1 MTELKRSLGVWGA
14 TSIGIGAIIGAGIF
28 VISGVASGFAGPAV
42 ILSFMIAGIVSF
54 LTALSSAELSSFI
67 TEAGGSY
74 IYTNKAFGKFWG
86 FLVGWMLSFDYIMG
100 ACVISVGFA
109 GYFVYFVGVPITAQN
124 AIIMIAIVMPLLLT
138 LINLRGMKEAS
149 GTNNLLVGLKVTALA
164 LFIAVGLFFLLSHGN
179 FSNYNPFFPRGFA
192 GMFSGAALIFFAFV
206 GFNTITVIAEEVKD
220 PEKNV
225 PRAIILAFAISTVLY
240 IGVSIVE
247 VGLVNWKIIGTSSA
261 PLELALKTATD
272 NIFILKFISISAL
285 FATASATMAAILGGS
300 RVLFSMARQRVI
312 PGSLAAISK
321 KGVPTLTVLV
331 NGAVIALIILV
342 SQGNIELLASIF
354 NFGTLMTFFFIN
366 LSVVQLRKKMPNANR
381 TFKVPLYP
389 VLPILG
395 MISCFA
401 LILYLKANAI
411 IAAGVWIA
419 IGAAAYEF
427 NKRHYYADGMERL

>member
-1 MTELKRSLGVWGA
+1 
-14 TSIGIGAIIGAGIF
+14 
-28 VISGVASGFAGPAV
+28 
-42 ILSFMIAGIVSF
+42 
-54 LTALSSAELSSFI
+54 
-67 TEAGGSY
+67 
-74 IYTNKAFGKFWG
+74 
-86 FLVGWMLSFDYIMG
+86 
-100 ACVISVGFA
+100 
-109 GYFVYFVGVPITAQN
+109 
-124 AIIMIAIVMPLLLT
+124 
-138 LINLRGMKEAS
+138 
-149 GTNNLLVGLKVTALA
+149 
-164 LFIAVGLFFLLSHGN
+164 
-179 FSNYNPFFPRGFA
+179 
-192 GMFSGAALIFFAFV
+192 
-206 GFNTITVIAEEVKD
+206 GFNTITVIAEEVKN

-225 PRAIILAFAISTVLY
+225 PKAIILAFAISTVLY
-240 IGVSIVE
+240 IGVSVVE

-261 PLELALKTATD
+261 PLELALKAATD

-331 NGAVIALIILV
+331 NGAAIALIILV

-366 LSVVQLRKKMPNANR
+366 LSLVQLRQKMPNANR

-389 VLPILG
+389 VPPILG

-401 LILYLKANAI
+401 LILYLKPNAI

-419 IGAAAYEF
+419 VGVAAYEF
-427 NKRHYYADGMERL
+427 NKRRKVSPD

>member
-1 MTELKRSLGVWGA
+1 MIELKRNLGVWGA

-42 ILSFMIAGIVSF
+42 ILSFIIAGIVSF

-74 IYTNKAFGKFWG
+74 IYTDKAFGKFWG

-109 GYFVYFVGVPITAQN
+109 GYFVYFVGIPITAQN
-124 AIIMIAIVMPLLLT
+124 AIIIISIVMPLLLT

-149 GTNNLLVGLKVTALA
+149 GTNNLLVGLKVTALV

-179 FSNYNPFFPRGFA
+179 FSNYNPFFPRGVA
-192 GMFSGAALIFFAFV
+192 GMLSGAALIFFAFV

-225 PRAIILAFAISTVLY
+225 PKAIIMAFAISTVLY
-240 IGVSIVE
+240 IGVSVVE

-261 PLELALKTATD
+261 PLELALKAATG

-300 RVLFSMARQRVI
+300 RVLFSMARQRAI
-312 PGSLAAISK
+312 PDSLAAISK
-321 KGVPTLTVLV
+321 KGVPTLAVLV

-366 LSVVQLRKKMPNANR
+366 LSLLQLRQKMPNANR

-401 LILYLKANAI
+401 LMLYLKPNAI

-419 IGAAAYEF
+419 IGVAAYEF
-427 NKRHYYADGMERL
+427 NKRREVNPN

>member
-1 MTELKRSLGVWGA
+1 MIELKRNLGVWGA

-42 ILSFMIAGIVSF
+42 ILSFIIAGIVSF

-74 IYTNKAFGKFWG
+74 IYTDKAFGKFWG

-109 GYFVYFVGVPITAQN
+109 GYFVYFVGIPITAQN
-124 AIIMIAIVMPLLLT
+124 AIIIISIVMPLLLT

-149 GTNNLLVGLKVTALA
+149 GTNNLLVGLKVTALV

-179 FSNYNPFFPRGFA
+179 FSNYNPFFPRGVA
-192 GMFSGAALIFFAFV
+192 GMLSGAALIFFAFV

-225 PRAIILAFAISTVLY
+225 PKAIIMAFAISTVLY
-240 IGVSIVE
+240 IGVSVVE

-261 PLELALKTATD
+261 PLELALKAATG

-312 PGSLAAISK
+312 PDSLAAISK
-321 KGVPTLTVLV
+321 KGVPTLAVLV

-366 LSVVQLRKKMPNANR
+366 LSLLQLRQKMPNANR

-401 LILYLKANAI
+401 LMLYLKPNAI

-419 IGAAAYEF
+419 IGVAAYEF
-427 NKRHYYADGMERL
+427 NKRREVNPN

>member
-1 MTELKRSLGVWGA
+1 
-14 TSIGIGAIIGAGIF
+14 
-28 VISGVASGFAGPAV
+28 
-42 ILSFMIAGIVSF
+42 
-54 LTALSSAELSSFI
+54 
-67 TEAGGSY
+67 
-74 IYTNKAFGKFWG
+74 
-86 FLVGWMLSFDYIMG
+86 
-100 ACVISVGFA
+100 
-109 GYFVYFVGVPITAQN
+109 
-124 AIIMIAIVMPLLLT
+124 
-138 LINLRGMKEAS
+138 
-149 GTNNLLVGLKVTALA
+149 
-164 LFIAVGLFFLLSHGN
+164 
-179 FSNYNPFFPRGFA
+179 
-192 GMFSGAALIFFAFV
+192 ALIFFAFV

-225 PRAIILAFAISTVLY
+225 PKAIILAFAISTVLY
-240 IGVSIVE
+240 IGVSVVE

-261 PLELALKTATD
+261 PLELALKAATD
-272 NIFILKFISISAL
+272 NIFILKFVSISAL

-331 NGAVIALIILV
+331 NGAAIALIILV

-366 LSVVQLRKKMPNANR
+366 LSLVQLRQKMPNANR

-401 LILYLKANAI
+401 LILYLKPNAI

-419 IGAAAYEF
+419 VGVAAYEF
-427 NKRHYYADGMERL
+427 NKRRKVSPD

>member
-1 MTELKRSLGVWGA
+1 RLD
-14 TSIGIGAIIGAGIF
+14 
-28 VISGVASGFAGPAV
+28 
-42 ILSFMIAGIVSF
+42 
-54 LTALSSAELSSFI
+54 ALLRLHHGCI
-67 TEAGGSY
+67 
-74 IYTNKAFGKFWG
+74 
-86 FLVGWMLSFDYIMG
+86 
-100 ACVISVGFA
+100 VISVGFA
-109 GYFVYFVGVPITAQN
+109 GYFVYFVGIPITAQN

-149 GTNNLLVGLKVTALA
+149 GTNNLLVGLKVIALA

-192 GMFSGAALIFFAFV
+192 GMLSGAALIFFAFV

-225 PRAIILAFAISTVLY
+225 PKAIILAFAISTVLY
-240 IGVSIVE
+240 IGVSVVE

-261 PLELALKTATD
+261 PLELALKMATD
-272 NIFILKFISISAL
+272 NIFILKFVSISAL

-331 NGAVIALIILV
+331 NGAAIALIILV

-366 LSVVQLRKKMPNANR
+366 LSLVQLRQKMPNANR

-401 LILYLKANAI
+401 LILYLKPNAI

-419 IGAAAYEF
+419 VGVAAYEF
-427 NKRHYYADGMERL
+427 NKRRKVSPD